1 MSVRLL
7 GASAAGKA
15 IIHTALDDL
24 ESFLWLLIW
33 GIIYA
38 SKDIEGAR
46 DANEGI
52 KLMLDTWSGNA
63 NSNIAKHVHAL
74 SWKDAVFGDL
84 IREWLGIFVLA
95 RRENDLYTEG
105 MSKEEL
111 GSPEW
116 TSICDDFKSY
126 CKGIYGEVLE
136 SGFKHLNAL
145 REYSDWKEVVAA
157 KSHSHWS
164 DRKRLREDQGGRR
177 AEGDRPARYK

>member
-1 MSVRLL
+1 MSLRLL
-7 GASAAGKA
+7 GASVAGKA

-33 GIIYA
+33 GIVYA
-38 SKDIEGAR
+38 SKDIDGAR

-63 NSNIAKHVHAL
+63 NSNIAKLGHAL
-74 SWKDAVFGDL
+74 GWKGAVFGDL
-84 IREWLGIFVLA
+84 IREWLGIFLLA
-95 RRENDLYTEG
+95 RQENDLYAEE

-126 CKGIYGEVLE
+126 CKDIYGEVLE
-136 SGFKHLNAL
+136 SGFKHLNAV

-157 KSHSHWS
+157 KSRRSH
-164 DRKRLREDQGGRR
+164 RKRFQEDQGGRR
-177 AEGDRPARYK
+177 AEGDRLARYK